1 MDRFYMIWTCPQNT
15 GKLFFTRYSNWPLGI
30 QYKIFRVTLFDKLQ
44 AETFDAGEAFM
55 LTPNDQEEEFNL
67 KLVVSKEGGIK
78 TEGTTFTYRKHDS
91 PRQASDWLFAGAC
104 GWLALTLSCYSATL
118 STPHIKN

>member
-1 MDRFYMIWTCPQNT
+1 MIWTCPQNT
-15 GKLFFTRYSNWPLGI
+15 GKFFFTRYSNSPLGI

-55 LTPNDQEEEFNL
+55 LTPNDPEEEFNL

-78 TEGTTFTYRKHDS
+78 TEGTTFYVQKT
-91 PRQASDWLFAGAC
+91 RQSSAG
-104 GWLALTLSCYSATL
+104 L
-118 STPHIKN
+118 